1 MPAYSGTERAGI
13 QSVIERIIM
22 NDKLDNFLD
31 QLQEQI
37 FDETKEAFGEVGFQR
52 WQNPLYLGRMEN
64 PHAHGKITGSCGDTM
79 EIFLFFEN
87 DRVKEAS
94 YLTDGCGSSS
104 VCGSFAAE
112 AALGKSPDELIEVTG
127 ETILNKLGRFPKE
140 DEHCAFLAAETLQEA
155 LKDYMIQQT
164 KSQKDRDHV

>member
-1 MPAYSGTERAGI
+1 
-13 QSVIERIIM
+13 M
-22 NDKLDNFLD
+22 NDKLDDFLD

-37 FDETKEAFGEVGFQR
+37 FDETKEAFGEAGFQR
-52 WQNPLYLGRMEN
+52 WRNPLYLGRMEN

-79 EIFLFFEN
+79 EIFLIFEN

-112 AALGKSPDELIEVTG
+112 AALGKRPDELTEVTG

-164 KSQKDRDHV
+164 KSQKDRGHV